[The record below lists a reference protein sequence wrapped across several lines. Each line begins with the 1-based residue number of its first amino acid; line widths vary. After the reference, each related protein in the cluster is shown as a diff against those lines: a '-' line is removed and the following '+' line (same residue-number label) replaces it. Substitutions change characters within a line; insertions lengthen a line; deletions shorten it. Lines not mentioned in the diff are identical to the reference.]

1 MLDLSYYTEQERRI
15 FESVLACLK
24 PPEKISV
31 VEWANTYRYL
41 SRNSSA
47 EPGKYSTERIKYVE
61 EILLEATNPRIEHIV
76 VQKSAQ
82 TGLTEALL
90 THIGYMIDV
99 DPSPGLYVMPS
110 LSMATDLSKD
120 RLEPLLKETPRLEG
134 KLDFS
139 HLSGN
144 TVLHKKYKGG
154 QIVLA
159 GANSASSLA
168 SRPVRFLWLDE
179 VDRYPESAGKEGDP
193 ASLAL
198 KRTQTFRNR
207 KVFWIS
213 TPTIKGLS
221 RIEKAFDE
229 SDKRFYYCPC
239 PHCGE
244 HQILEWERVSWI
256 NDDPRTS
263 HYACI
268 NCGAFWTDL
277 ERWTA
282 IKKGFWKPT
291 KETHR
296 IAGFQLN
303 ELLSPWS
310 TVERMVS
317 NYLIAFRGGP
327 EQIKE
332 WTNTTLGLPYN
343 ENLEETPIADL
354 IARKE
359 DFNSASIPDDV
370 VYLVSATDTQ
380 DSRFETTIVG
390 FGPQQETYILDHFIT
405 EGCPG
410 DEETFEKLE
419 AILTAKYKKQ
429 NGTLLDI
436 SVSVLDSG
444 GHYTQ
449 QVYLFCNAQMK
460 KGKKIY
466 AIKGKDG
473 DGKMWPKTP
482 SRSATY
488 KGMTYYSVRVDTA
501 KQMIWDRI
509 KITQAGKNYIHFGN
523 RLDTEYF
530 RQLTAEYPKYKINR
544 RGRLEKI
551 WVQKPNESNESFDC
565 LGYSYIALY
574 SHIAQYERLCVANH
588 NIITVQSVRKSSYL
602 QRMKEDA

>member
-1 MLDLSYYTEQERRI
+1 MFDLAQYTELEQNI
-15 FESVLACLK
+15 LQSVLIHLK

-41 SRNSSA
+41 SSNSSA
-47 EPGKYSTERIKYVE
+47 EPGKYSTERIKYIE

-90 THIGYMIDV
+90 THIGYMIDT

-110 LSMATDLSKD
+110 LAMATDLSKD
-120 RLEPLLKETPRLEG
+120 RLEPLLKETPKLAG
-134 KLDFS
+134 KIDFN

-144 TVLHKKYKGG
+144 TVLHKKYRGG

-159 GANSASSLA
+159 GANSPSSLA

-221 RIEKAFDE
+221 RIEKAFEE
-229 SDKRFYYCPC
+229 SDKRYYRCPC
-239 PHCGE
+239 PRCGE
-244 HQILEWERVSWI
+244 HQTLEWDRVSWI
-256 NDDPRTS
+256 NDDPHTA
-263 HYACI
+263 HYACVS
-268 NCGAFWTDL
+268 CGSLWTDL
-277 ERWTA
+277 ERWA
-282 IKKGFWKPT
+282 SIKRGHWKPT

-296 IAGFQLN
+296 IAGFALN

-310 TVERMVS
+310 TVERMVT

-327 EQIKE
+327 EQLKE

-354 IARKE
+354 VNRKE
-359 DFNSASIPDDV
+359 DFDSMRIPDNV

-380 DSRFETTIVG
+380 DNRFETTIVG
-390 FGPQQETYILDHFIT
+390 FGIHQETYVLDHYIT
-405 EGCPG
+405 HGSPG
-410 DEETFEKLE
+410 DEDTFEELE
-419 AILTAKYKKQ
+419 KILLTKYKKQ
-429 NGTLLDI
+429 NGALLDI
-436 SVSVLDSG
+436 SVSLIDSG
-444 GHYTQ
+444 GHYVQ
-449 QVYLFCNAQMK
+449 QVYQFANKQMK
-460 KGKKIY
+460 LGRKIY
-466 AIKGKDG
+466 AIKGKEG
-473 DGKMWPKTP
+473 DGKMWPKQP

-488 KGMTYYSVRVDTA
+488 KGMAYYSVKVDTA
-501 KQMIWDRI
+501 KQMIWDRL
-509 KITQAGKNYIHFGN
+509 KITEPGKNYIHFGN
-523 RLDTEYF
+523 RLDIEYF
-530 RQLTAEYPKYKINR
+530 KQLTAEYPKYKINR
-544 RGRLEKI
+544 RGRLEKQ
-551 WVQKPNESNESFDC
+551 WVQKPNQSNEGFDC
-565 LGYSYIALY
+565 LGYCYIALY
-574 SHIAQYERLCVANH
+574 SHIAQYERLCVSSVP
-588 NIITVQSVRKSSYL
+588 IPVQSVRRSSYL
-602 QRMKEDA
+602 ERMKETV